1 MTRKYLV
8 SGRVQGVGFRIFV
21 TREATVL
28 GLAGWTRNLPDG
40 RVEVVASGRDDM
52 LDRLAQ
58 TLARGP
64 RMAEV
69 SGVEVSDISDEIEL
83 PKTFVIK

>member
-1 MTRKYLV
+1 VTRKYLV

-21 TREATVL
+21 TREAAAL
-28 GLAGWTRNLPDG
+28 GLAGWTQNLPDG
-40 RVEVVASGRDDM
+40 RVEVVASGRDEI
-52 LDRLAQ
+52 LDQLAK

-69 SGVEVSDISDEIEL
+69 TGLEVSDISDEVEL
-83 PKTFVIK
+83 PKTFLIR